1 MQTKDE
7 TLAASFEHLNMK
19 QLLLLF
25 LLFPLFCAAQNRFEK
40 NAKCTKTENFTESQR
55 LSNFPFSEASQIKLI
70 SFESKNGEPT
80 GNELMKYLDAVK
92 LQTDAFNPAFYT
104 EVATLNSIQINR
116 LTDIIYNYSYKKMP
130 YALGDGKCYE
140 PRNAILFLNRNNII
154 ISYIEIC
161 FGCNH
166 FRSSSTALSLGKDCT
181 EKYEM
186 IKAIF
191 KECNIEYGI
200 TRRE

>member
-1 MQTKDE
+1 MG
-7 TLAASFEHLNMK
+7 TLAASFEHLKMK
-19 QLLLLF
+19 QLLFILLLF
-25 LLFPLFCAAQNRFEK
+25 SQFCISQTKFEK
-40 NAKCTKTENFTESQR
+40 NAKCTKTGKFTESQR

-80 GNELMKYLDAVK
+80 GDELMKHLDYVK
-92 LQTDAFNPAFYT
+92 LKTDSFNPLFYT

-116 LTDIIYNYSYKKMP
+116 LTDIIYNYSYKKKP
-130 YALGDGKCYE
+130 YAIDDVKCYE
-140 PRNAILFLNRNNII
+140 PRNAIIFLDSNNII

-166 FRSSSTALSLGKDCT
+166 FRSSSTELSLGKDCT

-186 IKAIF
+186 IKSIF
-191 KECNIEYGI
+191 KECKIEYGI
-200 TRRE
+200 SRKE